1 MKFYN
6 IALFVFLFNLA
17 LSIVNSLNLTSAY
30 AMPAEQWNLPT
41 NVTYTGS
48 GLSTATVLFGDFVKA
63 LAWFIDAFAKATVLL
78 PELIKSFGFPDI
90 IAWAIASAVW
100 FVYLAGI
107 IQFVSGRS
115 FGVIQ

>member
-6 IALFVFLFNLA
+6 IALFVFIFNLVLA
-17 LSIVNSLNLTSAY
+17 MLNSLALTTAY
-30 AMPAEQWNLPT
+30 AVPSEAWQINT
-41 NVTYTGS
+41 NITYTGS
-48 GLSTATVLFGDFVKA
+48 GLSSTALVFGDFVKA
-63 LAWFIDAFAKATVLL
+63 LGWFIDAFAKATILL

-90 IAWAIASAVW
+90 IAWVISSAVW

-115 FGVIQ
+115 FGAIQ